1 MTQYVLFNPDT
12 RLFIKRGRFIGFT
25 YVIQNAKIF
34 RTEWAAK
41 RFREG
46 LFDSVLYRIK
56 EVDV

>member
-1 MTQYVLFNPDT
+1 MIQYVLYNPET

-25 YVIQNAKIF
+25 YSLDNAKIF
-34 RTEWAAK
+34 HTEWAAK